1 MTHSSTDARPAFRE
15 SFPTIHHAVATAL
28 ATGPVSWSGR
38 DEPDILATIQ
48 ELASWLGPFLP
59 RPENVAIAS
68 LRLQG
73 LESDDVVSLT
83 YGSPDDL
90 LADLHVLIP
99 YLAMVAAAI
108 ECLTDE
114 PDVV

>member
-1 MTHSSTDARPAFRE
+1 MTHASTDSRTAFRD
-15 SFPTIHHAVATAL
+15 SFPAIHQAVAT
-28 ATGPVSWSGR
+28 VSASEPASWAGR
-38 DEPDILATIQ
+38 DEPDILATIE

-68 LRLQG
+68 RALQG
-73 LESDDVVSLT
+73 QESEDVVSRT

-108 ECLTDE
+108 ECLAAE
-114 PDVV
+114 PDVA